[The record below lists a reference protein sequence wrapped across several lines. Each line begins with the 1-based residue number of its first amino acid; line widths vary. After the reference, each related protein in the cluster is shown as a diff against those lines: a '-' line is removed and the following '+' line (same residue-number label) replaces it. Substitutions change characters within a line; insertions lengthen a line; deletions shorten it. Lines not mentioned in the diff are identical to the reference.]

1 MFTELMKQA
10 QYAPLSV
17 SNMAI
22 TLLAANNG
30 YIDDVPT
37 EKVLSFESA
46 LHGFMS
52 SKYKKVIDDIET
64 SLSLSEDNEKKAIK
78 AIEDFKA
85 TNTY

>member
-1 MFTELMKQA
+1 MF
-10 QYAPLSV
+10 
-17 SNMAI
+17 
-22 TLLAANNG
+22 
-30 YIDDVPT
+30 PT

-52 SKYKKVIDDIET
+52 SKYKKVMDDIEST
-64 SLSLSEDNEKKAIK
+64 LSLSEDSEKKAIK